1 MMSNNK
7 IFWWVVLI
15 GWIAAS
21 AYWHTCKIKQLCD
34 APLVSSITFGP
45 KTTPADAPLPHI
57 DTAQL
62 HSKTP
67 ENFAPAK
74 SDTQTIFSAENDLAN
89 YQKYE
94 SIFKPLDLYFPKAST
109 GYIRTP
115 ENQKFLKEAKKYLS
129 ENKDKKLI
137 LTGYSDSEDSAE
149 WNLKLSRKRAEIVKH
164 KFVSLGVPVDRIV
177 TFGKGEAEPKVSNE
191 TPEGRRANR
200 RVSIIVQ

>member
-1 MMSNNK
+1 MMPNNK
-7 IFWWVVLI
+7 TCWWIVLI
-15 GWIAAS
+15 GWVAAS

-34 APLVSSITFGP
+34 APLVSPVTIVP
-45 KTTPADAPLPHI
+45 KTAPTNISSTHV
-57 DTAQL
+57 DEVQL
-62 HSKTP
+62 HSKSS
-67 ENFAPAK
+67 ENLASVE
-74 SDTQTIFSAENDLAN
+74 SDTEDSLSTDNDLAN

-115 ENQKFLKEAKKYLS
+115 ENQKFLTEAKKYLS

-149 WNLKLSRKRAEIVKH
+149 WNLKLSRKRAEIVKY
-164 KFVSLGVPVDRIV
+164 KFVSLGVPADRIV
-177 TFGKGEAEPKVSNE
+177 TFGKGEANPKASND